1 MIEVNTTSKDDFAFD
16 CVINEVLD
24 FFESE
29 DLKDTLSEN
38 YVKDELF
45 LNSSDA
51 ITLVKENNKIVL
63 FSTLFHRKIFK
74 NGVRCLNRYYRPP
87 QIRLHKVGKKL
98 WKQKDIT
105 DSTVLMLKQ
114 QENIAKNYGYDII
127 FFSRELKNID
137 VEDEA
142 SFKKTSI
149 KHYSEILPGNWIL
162 SPKIHLTCESKIIR
176 NCWQQ
181 IIYKKLRDDAILN
194 IESISL
200 DKYRERFVL

>member
-16 CVINEVLD
+16 YVVDEVLC
-24 FFESE
+24 FFEFE
-29 DLKDTLSEN
+29 ELKDKLSEN
-38 YVKDELF
+38 YIKEELF

-51 ITLVKENNKIVL
+51 ITLVKEEDEIIL

-74 NGVRCLNRYYRPP
+74 NAVRCLNRYYRPP
-87 QIRLHKVGKKL
+87 QIRLHKIEKKL

-114 QENIAKNYGYDII
+114 QESIARNYGYDIM

-137 VEDEA
+137 VKDNSSYE
-142 SFKKTSI
+142 KTSI
-149 KHYSEILPGNWIL
+149 KHYSNMLSDNWIL
-162 SPKIHLTCESKIIR
+162 SPRVHLTCDSKSIR

-200 DKYRERFVL
+200 KEYREKFVI